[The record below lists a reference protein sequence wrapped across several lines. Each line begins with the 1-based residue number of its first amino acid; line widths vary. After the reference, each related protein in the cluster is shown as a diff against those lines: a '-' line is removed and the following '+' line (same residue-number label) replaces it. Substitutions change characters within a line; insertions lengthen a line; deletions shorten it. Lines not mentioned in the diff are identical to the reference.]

1 MKLKPKTLSFTNLNV
16 PILMMLFISSEFSWF
31 FEYPQPIHLP
41 LRTEINWQPKT
52 YISKSTSE
60 HAVHIHQY
68 GTIEN
73 ENGDVNCDGSGPHF
87 YKADQEHGKPENTPP
102 ERYAFLR
109 VLRTSVRVQLSCGK
123 DSYLIKSF
131 RHYGDLGNI
140 IRSVDGDMRLFFMDK
155 HISLKSNNESY
166 VGGRTLDFHEFKD
179 DWSSSANSGR
189 RVACCL
195 IEHGDIVQMPDDN
208 DVIMTSST
216 EKVTDTATTTIDSST
231 ESNGT
236 ESTTTEN
243 SSSKEFLSIILSFYS
258 AIIL

>member
-1 MKLKPKTLSFTNLNV
+1 VTPRKLIGLDLCPCCKITEVAKCNWKSLDEIKAKDTIFHQLECSNIDDV
-16 PILMMLFISSEFSWF
+16 VHIE
-31 FEYPQPIHLP
+31 
-41 LRTEINWQPKT
+41 TEINWQPKT

-102 ERYAFLR
+102 E
-109 VLRTSVRVQLSCGK
+109 
-123 DSYLIKSF
+123 

-195 IEHGDIVQMPDDN
+195 IDHGDIVQMPDDN
-208 DVIMTSST
+208 EVIVTSST
-216 EKVTDTATTTIDSST
+216 EKVTDTATTTVDSST
-231 ESNGT
+231 ESIGT

-243 SSSKEFLSIILSFYS
+243 SSSKEFLSIILLSYL
-258 AIIL
+258 AILL